1 MLISLGYDVAV
12 SFQYA
17 ASTVTEVMEK
27 QSQRVTVSDRSPLFE
42 YHGMGDFQRNG
53 SLHIIWKIWEE
64 LEKEVCEKQIQK
76 IGGKIKPN
84 NLTLESFPG
93 SSVVKNPSAMQESIC
108 NAGDGQFN
116 TWVGKIPWRRKW
128 QPTPKPLPGKFH
140 GQRSLE
146 GYSPWSCKR
155 TGHDLMTKQPTTIL
169 PYTLA
174 YVDQEE
180 LAIECDNPRVSRG
193 QVRATKNCQWRSIQ
207 EPAASVLVG
216 EPGLPSLSV
225 VRKKR

>member
-64 LEKEVCEKQIQK
+64 LEKEVREKQIQK

-93 SSVVKNPSAMQESIC
+93 SSVVKNPSAMQEMASSIPGLERYLGEGNGNPLQNPC
-108 NAGDGQFN
+108 LVNSMDRGAQRDTVHGVAKSQRLNDQQYYYC
-116 TWVGKIPWRRKW
+116 VYRRHIFKNIICIAFLKNFCIEPS
-128 QPTPKPLPGKFH
+128 QEETIIKSK
-140 GQRSLE
+140 SLGFLE
-146 GYSPWSCKR
+146 ENWPVLIK
-155 TGHDLMTKQPTTIL
+155 DLML
-169 PYTLA
+169 
-174 YVDQEE
+174 
-180 LAIECDNPRVSRG
+180 
-193 QVRATKNCQWRSIQ
+193 
-207 EPAASVLVG
+207 
-216 EPGLPSLSV
+216 
-225 VRKKR
+225 